1 MTPDADNRKAARLR
15 GGDDGLRVLVVDIDD
30 RGAARFDEDREEPQ
44 LGGEVGLEAQVIVQM
59 IARDVGESAGGNAQ
73 AVEAVLIEPMRGRLD
88 RKMGDLIAG
97 ESVERSVQRDRIR
110 RRQRAVGGAAG
121 RDDTDSADAR
131 GAVSECGPDLP
142 REGRDRGFS
151 ARAGDGDN
159 DARLAREESGGHHGE
174 RAAGVVDTREGR
186 SLRQRNLRPALGH
199 DRRRAGSE
207 RGRDE
212 GEPVRLAAGNRD
224 ERIAAPDRAAVS
236 RHPGDVEIGVAGLD
250 LRVCGQDVA
259 KLHGGSVDVRPRLTC
274 FPLSRPV

>member
-30 RGAARFDEDREEPQ
+30 RGAARFDEDLEQPQ
-44 LGGEVGLEAQVIVQM
+44 LGGEVGLEAQVIVQV
-59 IARDVGESAGGNAQ
+59 IARDVGESAGGNVQ

-110 RRQRAVGGAAG
+110 RRQRAVGGAAR

-142 REGRDRGFS
+142 REGRDRRFS

-159 DARLAREESGGHHGE
+159 DARLAREEFGGHHGE
-174 RAAGVVDTREGR
+174 RAAGVVDPREGR
-186 SLRQRNLRPALGH
+186 SLRAAEPAAGARPRSRPRRQRGRA
-199 DRRRAGSE
+199 RRR
-207 RGRDE
+207 
-212 GEPVRLAAGNRD
+212 
-224 ERIAAPDRAAVS
+224 
-236 RHPGDVEIGVAGLD
+236 
-250 LRVCGQDVA
+250 
-259 KLHGGSVDVRPRLTC
+259 
-274 FPLSRPV
+274 